1 MVCTVQDIGKM
12 TLVDKVKSA
21 GVVGAGG
28 AGFPTHVKLAAQVEW
43 YLANGAECEPLMHKD
58 RELMTHFAPQIIQ
71 GLELAAKQGKAKAAL
86 GVKKKNTGA
95 VAALKRAVEKTA
107 VQLVYFDDYY
117 PAGDEY
123 ELVHTIT
130 GRLIPPQGLPLDVGC
145 VVNNVETLYNIFQAD
160 QGKPVTDTFMTI
172 TGLVKQP
179 LTTWVPVG
187 MRVADALELAGG
199 VTQAPFAVMESGLM
213 MGKLIKD
220 ITQPVT
226 KTTGGLIVLPAD
238 HALIQ
243 RYSKTP
249 RQMERIGHSACDQCS
264 LCTELCPRYLLG
276 YDVQPH
282 LVMRS
287 LGFTALGNELWNTH
301 SQLCCQCGLCTLYAC
316 PEALYPREA
325 CVKGMS
331 ELRAAGKSK
340 WAGPR
345 EVKPYLTKEM
355 RRVPVK
361 QLISRLG
368 VARYEAEA
376 EYTELDVKPAQVI
389 IPLKQHVGVPAVTVV
404 TVGARVK
411 RGQLIAEIPPEKLGA
426 NVHASIDG
434 RVIAVF
440 EDKIVIEA

>member
-1 MVCTVQDIGKM
+1 M
-12 TLVDKVKSA
+12 TLVDKVKNA

-58 RELMTHFAPQIIQ
+58 RELITHFALQIIA
-71 GLELAAKQGKAKAAL
+71 GLELAAKQSGSAKTAV
-86 GVKKKNTGA
+86 GIKKKNTTA
-95 VAALKRAVEKTA
+95 IAALQKAVEKSA
-107 VQLVYFDDYY
+107 VQLAYFDDYY

-145 VVNNVETLYNIFQAD
+145 VVNNVETLYNIYQAD
-160 QGKPVTDTFMTI
+160 QGKPVVDTFMTI

-179 LTTWVPVG
+179 LTTFIPIG
-187 MRVADALELAGG
+187 TRVIDVLELAGG
-199 VTQAPFAVMESGLM
+199 VTQTPYAVMESGLM
-213 MGKLIKD
+213 MGKLVRD
-220 ITQPVT
+220 VNQPVT

-243 RYSKTP
+243 RYLMTP
-249 RQMERIGHSACDQCS
+249 QQMARIGHSACDQCS
-264 LCTELCPRYLLG
+264 FCTELCPRYLFG

-287 LGFTALGNELWNTH
+287 LGFTALGNELWNTY
-301 SQLCCQCGLCTLYAC
+301 SQLCSQCGLCTLYAC
-316 PEALYPREA
+316 PEMLYPREA
-325 CVKGMS
+325 CFKGMS
-331 ELRAAGKSK
+331 DLRAAGKSR
-340 WAGPR
+340 WAGSR
-345 EVKPYLTKEM
+345 AVKPHLTKEM

-361 QLISRLG
+361 QLIRRLG

-376 EYTELDVKPAQVI
+376 EFVALDAKPAQVS
-389 IPLKQHVGVPAVTVV
+389 IPLKQHVGEPAAAVV
-404 TVGARVK
+404 AVGERVR
-411 RGQLIAEIPPEKLGA
+411 RGQLIAAIPPEKLGA

-434 RVIAVF
+434 KVTAVF
-440 EDKIVIEA
+440 DDKIVIEA